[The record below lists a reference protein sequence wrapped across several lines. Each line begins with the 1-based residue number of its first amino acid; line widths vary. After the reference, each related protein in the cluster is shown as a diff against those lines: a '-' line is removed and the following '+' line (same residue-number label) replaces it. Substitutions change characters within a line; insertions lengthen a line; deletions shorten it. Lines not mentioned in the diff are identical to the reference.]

1 MTESA
6 HSGAGSRLVDRIK
19 ALKVAGAILHLGSHP
34 DDEDGGMIAFA
45 SRHLGAR
52 TVYWSATRG
61 EGGQNRRGPERGEGL
76 GIIRT
81 WESLDA
87 RSVDGGEV
95 RYGPFYDFGF
105 SKSGDDTLARWGRE
119 LVVAEIVRVIRMV
132 QPQVIISR
140 WSGGPTDGHG
150 HHQAIGLVAR
160 EAFDA
165 AGDPDQFPGLGLP
178 PWRPAKL
185 YRSVAG
191 DWQPG
196 EDGAFGVI
204 VDEYE
209 RAGHLRVDTGMI
221 DPVSGLTY
229 QEQAHLAVNRHR
241 SQGIGF
247 VPEPGPYYFYY
258 RLEHSAVAPSA
269 GPENSFFD
277 GCDPLLTGLA
287 TGPRPGDDDLR
298 ERLGRVVGLVDEA
311 SESFRPDRPSEAVPA
326 LLAALA
332 VLRSAR
338 REVASLPDDRVAAV
352 DAALARKQQDFEDL
366 IASCSR
372 LRAECL
378 VDRPRITPGRDIAVT
393 VRVWNGDGKP
403 VTVEDA
409 SLDVP
414 PGWTVRPV
422 DASPA
427 GTTPTAAVPY
437 EATYVVSIPAQEAP
451 YPPYWLQEAR
461 EPYRYRWPAA
471 SPALTHPHNLPL
483 VTAAIGVRCGD
494 QLLTLRPAAINR
506 SAFPGGSREL
516 PLTVLPPLALA
527 PRSRREILPVSDQDT
542 ALELDVTVRCVE
554 DGGADATLSIDAPA
568 GWDVQPPVVDLSFA
582 AGGETRGVRFRV
594 AVPANADPGGYRLGY
609 DLTSDG
615 RPCGFELNPI
625 RLGEAGSAGVVDEN
639 TCLAEAHLVSPA
651 VVDVDL
657 IDATF
662 VRTLRYGYL
671 RGVDEQILPALA
683 RFDLDITELED
694 DQLEYGDLSRF
705 DAIVVGP
712 NAYHSRPA
720 LRQHAARVLEYVSQG
735 GTLVVQY
742 QAYGYDAP
750 GLAPWP
756 FTYHQPHDRVT
767 DPRAPVTLVD
777 PDHPVLN
784 FPNRIGPDDFDGW
797 VHDRGLYFF
806 GEWDRRYVPVLA
818 SHDAGEDPRAGGLL
832 TTVYGRGTY
841 VYAGLSFFR
850 QIPAGVPGAVRLF
863 ANVLGL
869 AEVRVRERMSRL
881 QGVDLFGF
889 MTEPELYQAARIVSE
904 RWVDAGTFLARQG
917 ERGRHL
923 FVLVDGSVEVLKQ
936 VDGKDDRLLHVAGP
950 GEALGELTLLADVP
964 RSASLRAA
972 TDAVVLVLRDDAFHE
987 WLRLHPDLS
996 RRVMQRLAEKIIAKD
1011 QDG

>member
-1 MTESA
+1 MNAAVA
-6 HSGAGSRLVDRIK
+6 HPGACSRLVDRIK
-19 ALKVAGAILHLGSHP
+19 SLRVAGAILHLGSHP
-34 DDEDGGMIAFA
+34 DDEDGGMIAFS

-105 SKSGDDTLARWGRE
+105 SKSGDDTLARWGRQD
-119 LVVAEIVRVIRMV
+119 VVAEIVRAIRTV

-165 AGDPDQFPGLGLP
+165 AGDGEQFAELGLP
-178 PWRPAKL
+178 PWQTSKL

-196 EDGAFGVI
+196 EDAIFGEI
-204 VDEYE
+204 VDEHE
-209 RAGHLRVDTGMI
+209 RSGYLRVDTGLV
-221 DPVSGLTY
+221 DPVSGLTF

-258 RLEHSAVAPSA
+258 RLEHSTAPS
-269 GPENSFFD
+269 GGRETSFFD

-287 TGPRPGDDDLR
+287 ADTAPDGLDLH
-298 ERLGRVVGLVDEA
+298 ERLERVVALVDEA
-311 SESFRPDRPSEAVPA
+311 ADTFRPDRPSEAVPP
-326 LLAALA
+326 LVDALA
-332 VLRSAR
+332 VLRS
-338 REVASLPDDRVAAV
+338 SLDSIANAVPHDRAAAV
-352 DAALARKQQDFEDL
+352 AAALARKEQDVEDV
-366 IASCSR
+366 IAACSH

-378 VDRPRITPGRDIAVT
+378 VDRARITPGRDLTVT
-393 VRVWNGDGKP
+393 VRLWNGQGKP
-403 VTVEDA
+403 VPVEAA

-414 PGWTVRPV
+414 PGWAVRRG

-437 EATYVVSIPAQEAP
+437 EATYQVSVPPQQSP
-451 YPPYWLQEAR
+451 NPPYWLQEAR
-461 EPYRYRWPAA
+461 EPYRYHWPET
-471 SPALTHPHNLPL
+471 SPALMHADNLPL
-483 VTAAIGVRCGD
+483 VRAAIDVRVGD
-494 QLLTLRPAAINR
+494 QLLTLRPAAVSR

-516 PLTVLPPLALA
+516 SLTVLPPLALA
-527 PRSRREILPVSDQDT
+527 PRVHREILPTSDHDT
-542 ALELDVTVRCVE
+542 PLEMDVTVRCVE
-554 DGGADATLSIDAPA
+554 EGGARATLSIDAPV
-568 GWDVQPPVVDLSFA
+568 GWDVQPPAVDLTFA
-582 AGGETRGVRFRV
+582 AGGETRGVRFHV
-594 AVPANADPGGYRLGY
+594 AVPATAEPGGYRLGY

-615 RPCGFELNPI
+615 RPCGVELNPV
-625 RLGEAGSAGVVDEN
+625 RLGDAGSTGVVDEN
-639 TCLAEAHLVSPA
+639 TCVSESHLVSPA
-651 VVDVDL
+651 AVLVDL

-662 VRTLRYGYL
+662 VHTLRYGYL
-671 RGVDEQILPALA
+671 RGADEQILVSLA
-683 RFDLDITELED
+683 RFELDIVELED

-720 LRQHAARVLEYVSQG
+720 LRQHAARMLEYVAQG

-742 QAYGYDAP
+742 QAYGYDAA

-767 DPRAPVTLVD
+767 DPLAPVTIVD
-777 PDHPVLN
+777 ADHPVLH
-784 FPNRIGPDDFDGW
+784 FPNEIGPADFDGW

-863 ANVLGL
+863 ANLLGL

-881 QGVDLFGF
+881 QGLDLFGF
-889 MTEPELYQAARIVSE
+889 MTEAELYEAARIVSE
-904 RWVDAGTFLARQG
+904 RWVDAGTVLAREG

-923 FVLVDGSVEVLKQ
+923 FVLVDGTVEVLKH
-936 VDGKDDRLLHVAGP
+936 VAGKEDRLLHVAGP
-950 GEALGELTLLADVP
+950 GEALGELTLLADMP

-972 TDAVVLVLRDDAFHE
+972 TDAVVLVLREDAFHE
-987 WLRLHPDLS
+987 WLRRHPDLS
-996 RRVMQRLAEKIIAKD
+996 RRMMQRLAEKIIAKD
-1011 QDG
+1011 QD

>member
-1 MTESA
+1 MSA
-6 HSGAGSRLVDRIK
+6 AVSHPGGADSRLVARIK
-19 ALKVAGAILHLGSHP
+19 SLKVAGAILHLGSHP
-34 DDEDGGMIAFA
+34 DDEDGGMIAYC

-119 LVVAEIVRVIRMV
+119 QVVAEIVRAIRMV
-132 QPQVIISR
+132 QPQVVISR
-140 WSGGPTDGHG
+140 WSGRPTDGHG

-165 AGDPDQFPGLGLP
+165 AGDGEQFAQLGLP
-178 PWRPAKL
+178 PWRPEKL

-196 EDGAFGVI
+196 EDGTFGVI
-204 VDEYE
+204 VDEHE
-209 RAGHLRVDTGMI
+209 RAGYLRVDTGLV

-258 RLEHSAVAPSA
+258 RLEHSAEPPTSR
-269 GPENSFFD
+269 ETSFFD

-287 TGPRPGDDDLR
+287 PQPTSDGPDLR
-298 ERLGRVVGLVDEA
+298 GRLGRVVELVDEA
-311 SESFRPDRPSEAVPA
+311 SEAFRPDRPSAAAPA
-326 LLAALA
+326 LLAALG

-338 REVASLPDDRVAAV
+338 QDLASSAPAV
-352 DAALARKQQDFEDL
+352 DAALARTEQHFQDV
-366 IASCSR
+366 IASCSL

-378 VDRPRITPGRDIAVT
+378 VDRPRTTPGRDIMVT
-393 VRVWNGDGKP
+393 VRVWNGQDQP
-403 VTVEDA
+403 VVVEGS

-414 PGWTVRPV
+414 SGWTARRV
-422 DASPA
+422 DSPGP
-427 GTTPTAAVPY
+427 GTTPTAGVSY
-437 EATYVVSIPAQEAP
+437 EATYTVSVPPEQLP
-451 YPPYWLQEAR
+451 CPPYWVQEAR

-471 SPALTHPHNLPL
+471 SRALTHADNLPL
-483 VTAAIGVRCGD
+483 VTAAVTLRYGD
-494 QLLTLRPAAINR
+494 ELVTLRPAAVYR
-506 SAFPGGSREL
+506 SAFPGGSRQL

-527 PRSRREILPVSDQDT
+527 PRVRREILPVSDQET
-542 ALELDVTVRCVE
+542 LLAMDVTVRCVE
-554 DGGADATLSIDAPA
+554 DGGARATLSIDAPA
-568 GWDVQPPVVDLSFA
+568 TWDVQPPDVSLTFA
-582 AGGETRGVRFRV
+582 AGGETRGVQLQV
-594 AVPANADPGGYRLGY
+594 AVPANTQPGHYHLDY
-609 DLTSDG
+609 DLTSEG
-615 RPCGFELNPI
+615 RPCGVELNPV
-625 RLGEAGSAGVVDEN
+625 RLGDAGSTDVDEDN
-639 TCLAEAHLVSPA
+639 CLAESHLVSPA
-651 VVDVDL
+651 SVAVDL

-671 RGVDEQILPALA
+671 RGADEQILASLA
-683 RFDLDITELED
+683 RFELDITELED

-720 LRQHAARVLEYVSQG
+720 LRQHADRVLEYVAQG

-742 QAYGYDAP
+742 QAYGYDAA

-767 DPRAPVTLVD
+767 DPQAPVTILD
-777 PDHPVLN
+777 PDHPVLH
-784 FPNRIGPDDFDGW
+784 FPNKIVPEDLEGW

-806 GEWDRRYVPVLA
+806 GEWDRRYVSVLS
-818 SHDAGEDPRAGGLL
+818 SHDAGEEPCAGGLL

-841 VYAGLSFFR
+841 VYAGYSFFR
-850 QIPAGVPGAVRLF
+850 QIPAGVSGAVRLF
-863 ANVLGL
+863 ANLLGL
-869 AEVRVRERMSRL
+869 AEVRVRERMDRL
-881 QGVDLFGF
+881 QGLDLFGF
-889 MTEPELYQAARIVSE
+889 MTETELYEAARIVSE
-904 RWVDAGTFLARQG
+904 RWVDAGTFLAREG
-917 ERGRHL
+917 EHGRHL
-923 FVLVDGSVEVLKQ
+923 FVLVDGTVEVLKQ
-936 VDGKDDRLLHVAGP
+936 VAGNDDRLLHVAGP
-950 GEALGELTLLADVP
+950 GEALGELTLLADMP

-987 WLRLHPDLS
+987 WLRRHPDLS
-996 RRVMQRLAEKIIAKD
+996 RRMMQRLAEKIIAKD
-1011 QDG
+1011 QD